1 MNYAPI
7 AGLPDFQQAAIDF
20 VFQDN
25 QPEGAFIKAVA
36 TPGGTGAI
44 RHIVYNYLEKG
55 QKVLIPDWLW
65 EPYCT
70 IADENQRGVETY
82 KMFDQDYKFNH
93 SSIEQKAGGLLEH
106 QNSIVTIF
114 NTPAHNP
121 TGYSMSVEDWKKIV
135 EIYRG
140 FAKNKGKKIVLLL
153 DIAYIDYAGPAQKT
167 REFFKFFQDLP
178 ENMLVA
184 IAFSMSK
191 SFLVY
196 GMRSGAVIG
205 LTSSKETAE
214 EFFRV
219 CSHSNRGTWSN
230 GSRGAQQLLVDVM
243 KNPDL
248 KQNTDAERNRYMEL
262 IMNRA
267 DIFIKEAE
275 EVGLTV
281 LPYYAGFFITVPAK
295 DPRAITDRLA
305 GSNIFAVPMEKGV
318 RFAICAVP
326 TQLIPGLA
334 RKTKEAFG
342 K

>member
-1 MNYAPI
+1 
-7 AGLPDFQQAAIDF
+7 
-20 VFQDN
+20 VFQGN
-25 QPEGAFIKAVA
+25 QPEGAFMKAVA

-44 RHIVYNYLEKG
+44 RHVVYNYLEEG

-82 KMFDQDYKFNH
+82 KMFDKDYRFNY
-93 SSIEQKAGGLLEH
+93 SSIEQKAGELLE
-106 QNSIVTIF
+106 QQDNLVTIF

-135 EIYRG
+135 EIYKG
-140 FAKNKGKKIVLLL
+140 FAKNKNKKIVLLV
-153 DIAYIDYAGPAQKT
+153 DIAYIDYAGPAEKT
-167 REFFKFFQDLP
+167 REFFKLFSGLP
-178 ENMLVA
+178 GNILVA

-196 GMRSGAVIG
+196 GMRSGALIG
-205 LTSSKETAE
+205 LTSSKEAAE

-219 CSHSNRGTWSN
+219 NSHSNRGNWSN

-248 KQNTDAERNRYMEL
+248 KLKTDTERNRHMEL

-267 DIFIKEAE
+267 DIFIKEAG
-275 EVGLTV
+275 EVGLTI

-305 GSNIFAVPMEKGV
+305 ESNIFAVPMEKGV

-326 TQLIPGLA
+326 TQLISGLA
-334 RKTKEAFG
+334 TKTKEAFG
-342 K
+342 E